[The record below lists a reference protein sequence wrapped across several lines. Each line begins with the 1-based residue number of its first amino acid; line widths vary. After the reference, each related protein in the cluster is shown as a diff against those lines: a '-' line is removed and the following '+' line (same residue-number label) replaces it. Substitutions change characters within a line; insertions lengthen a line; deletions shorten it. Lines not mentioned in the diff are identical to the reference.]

1 MIPKPF
7 FQIFFKNKFFIITLV
22 VALLL
27 SIVPTVLC
35 AMGQGSY
42 VRKALQTAAQPFSWA
57 FTKIGE
63 GLSGFSVYF
72 QKLSDLQKENEELR
86 AQLDDYRDRIY
97 NAKMLEEENKWLSDY
112 LGLKKEHSDF
122 LFEEASVIGRESG
135 NYSTVYT
142 LSKGTM
148 HDIKVNMPVITEDGV
163 VGYVTEVGPTWCR
176 AVSIIETA
184 SAVGAYIERSGELGL
199 IEGSY
204 ELRFEGK
211 CRMIRLPADADVHEG
226 DRVLTSGLGSIY
238 PRGLFV
244 GEVVSV
250 DADPYS
256 RTLTAVVQPKVD
268 YSSLVK
274 VMIIK
279 DYTIYSE

>member
-1 MIPKPF
+1 ME
-7 FQIFFKNKFFIITLV
+7 FFKNKFFIITLV

-72 QKLSDLQKENEELR
+72 QKLSDRQKENEELR

>member
-1 MIPKPF
+1 ME
-7 FQIFFKNKFFIITLV
+7 FFKNKFFIITLV

-135 NYSTVYT
+135 NFSTVYT

>member
-1 MIPKPF
+1 MK
-7 FQIFFKNKFFIITLV
+7 FFKNKFFIITLV

-135 NYSTVYT
+135 NYSTVCT

>member
-1 MIPKPF
+1 MK
-7 FQIFFKNKFFIITLV
+7 FFKNKFFIITLV

-148 HDIKVNMPVITEDGV
+148 QDIKVNMPVITEDGV

>member
-1 MIPKPF
+1 M
-7 FQIFFKNKFFIITLV
+7 
-22 VALLL
+22 
-27 SIVPTVLC
+27 
-35 AMGQGSY
+35 
-42 VRKALQTAAQPFSWA
+42 
-57 FTKIGE
+57 
-63 GLSGFSVYF
+63 
-72 QKLSDLQKENEELR
+72 
-86 AQLDDYRDRIY
+86 
-97 NAKMLEEENKWLSDY
+97 
-112 LGLKKEHSDF
+112 
-122 LFEEASVIGRESG
+122 FEEASVIGRESG

-256 RTLTAVVQPKVD
+256 STLTAVVQPKVD

>member
-1 MIPKPF
+1 ME
-7 FQIFFKNKFFIITLV
+7 FFKNKFFIITLV

-148 HDIKVNMPVITEDGV
+148 HDIKVNMPVITEYGV

>member
-1 MIPKPF
+1 MNI
-7 FQIFFKNKFFIITLV
+7 FKNKFFLI
-22 VALLL
+22 ALIAAFLL

-35 AMGQGSY
+35 AMGQGYY
-42 VRKALQTAAQPFSWA
+42 VRTVLSTAAQPLGWLFSKA
-57 FTKIGE
+57 GE

-72 QKLSDLQKENEELR
+72 TELR
-86 AQLDDYRDRIY
+86 ELREENAALREQLDDYRDRIY
-97 NAKMLEEENKWLSDY
+97 NAKMLEEENSWLSDY

-122 LFEEASVIGRESG
+122 LFEEASVIGRETG
-135 NYSTVYT
+135 NYSTVWT
-142 LSKGTM
+142 LSRGSL
-148 HDIKVNMPVITEDGV
+148 HDIKVNMPVITDDGV

-199 IEGSY
+199 VEGNF
-204 ELRFEGK
+204 ELRFDGK
-211 CRMIRLPADADVHEG
+211 CRMVRLSADADVREG

-244 GEVVSV
+244 GEVESIT
-250 DADPYS
+250 ADPYS
-256 RTLTAVVQPKVD
+256 RTLTAVIKPRAD
-268 YSSLVK
+268 LSSVVK

-279 DYTIYSE
+279 DYNIYSE

>member
-1 MIPKPF
+1 ME
-7 FQIFFKNKFFIITLV
+7 FFKNKFFIITLV

-72 QKLSDLQKENEELR
+72 QKLSDLQKAHAELR

>member
-1 MIPKPF
+1 MNI
-7 FQIFFKNKFFIITLV
+7 FKNKFFITVLV

-27 SIVPTVLC
+27 SIVPTVLT

-42 VRKALQTAAQPFSWA
+42 VRRALATAAQPFSWL
-57 FTKIGE
+57 FTKAGE

-72 QKLSDLQKENEELR
+72 TELNSLREENAALR
-86 AQLDDYRDRIY
+86 EQLDDYRDRIY
-97 NAKMLEEENKWLSDY
+97 NAKMLEEENRWLSDY

-122 LFEEASVIGRESG
+122 LFEKASVIGRESG

-142 LSKGTM
+142 LSRGTL
-148 HDIKVNMPVITEDGV
+148 HDIRVNMPVITEDGV

-184 SAVGAYIERSGELGL
+184 SAVGAYVERSGELGL
-199 IEGSY
+199 VEGSF
-204 ELRFEGK
+204 ELRFDGK
-211 CRMIRLPADADVHEG
+211 CRMVRLPADADVREG

-244 GEVVSV
+244 GEVESVS
-250 DADPYS
+250 ADPYS
-256 RTLTAVVQPKVD
+256 RTLTAVLKPRID

>member
-1 MIPKPF
+1 ME
-7 FQIFFKNKFFIITLV
+7 FFKNKFFIITLV

-184 SAVGAYIERSGELGL
+184 SAVGAYIERSGEQGL

>member
-1 MIPKPF
+1 ME
-7 FQIFFKNKFFIITLV
+7 FFKNKFFIITLV

-274 VMIIK
+274 VLIIK

>member
-1 MIPKPF
+1 MK
-7 FQIFFKNKFFIITLV
+7 FFKNKFFIITLV

-256 RTLTAVVQPKVD
+256 RTLTAVVPPKVD
-268 YSSLVK
+268 YASLVK

>member
-1 MIPKPF
+1 MK
-7 FQIFFKNKFFIITLV
+7 FFKNKFFIITLI

>member
-1 MIPKPF
+1 MK
-7 FQIFFKNKFFIITLV
+7 FFKNKFFIITLV

-63 GLSGFSVYF
+63 GLSGFTVYF

>member
-1 MIPKPF
+1 MNI
-7 FQIFFKNKFFIITLV
+7 FKNRFFII
-22 VALLL
+22 ALIAAFLL

-42 VRKALQTAAQPFSWA
+42 VRRALGTIAQPFSWLFSKA
-57 FTKIGE
+57 GE

-72 QKLSDLQKENEELR
+72 TEIRSLRDENAALR

-97 NAKMLEEENKWLSDY
+97 NAKMLEEENRWLSDY

-142 LSKGTM
+142 LSRGSL
-148 HDIKVNMPVITEDGV
+148 HDIRVNMPVITDDGV

-184 SAVGAYIERSGELGL
+184 SSVGAYVERSGELGL
-199 IEGSY
+199 VEGSF
-204 ELRFEGK
+204 ELRFDGK
-211 CRMIRLPADADVHEG
+211 CRMVRLPADADVRVG

-244 GEVVSV
+244 GEVESV
-250 DADPYS
+250 EADPYS
-256 RTLTAVVQPKVD
+256 RTLTAVLKPKTD

-279 DYTIYSE
+279 DYNIYSE

>member
-1 MIPKPF
+1 MK
-7 FQIFFKNKFFIITLV
+7 FFKNKFFIITLV

-163 VGYVTEVGPTWCR
+163 VGYVTEVGLTWCR

>member
-1 MIPKPF
+1 MK
-7 FQIFFKNKFFIITLV
+7 FFKNKFFIITLV

-199 IEGSY
+199 IEGRY

>member
-1 MIPKPF
+1 MK
-7 FQIFFKNKFFIITLV
+7 FFKNKFFIITLV

-148 HDIKVNMPVITEDGV
+148 HDIKVNMPVITEGGV

-268 YSSLVK
+268 YASLVK

>member
-1 MIPKPF
+1 MKMQTIRLPS
-7 FQIFFKNKFFIITLV
+7 NN
-22 VALLL
+22 ALR
-27 SIVPTVLC
+27 C
-35 AMGQGSY
+35 
-42 VRKALQTAAQPFSWA
+42 RALAQENAA
-57 FTKIGE
+57 
-63 GLSGFSVYF
+63 
-72 QKLSDLQKENEELR
+72 LR
-86 AQLDDYRDRIY
+86 EQLDDYRDRIY
-97 NAKMLEEENKWLSDY
+97 NAKMLEEENRWLSDY

-142 LSKGTM
+142 LSRGTL

-184 SAVGAYIERSGELGL
+184 SAVGAYVERSGELGL
-199 IEGSY
+199 VEGSF
-204 ELRFEGK
+204 ELRFDGK
-211 CRMIRLPADADVHEG
+211 CRMVRLPADADVREG

-244 GEVVSV
+244 GEVESVS
-250 DADPYS
+250 ADPYS
-256 RTLTAVVQPKVD
+256 RTLTAVLKPRID

>member
-1 MIPKPF
+1 MK
-7 FQIFFKNKFFIITLV
+7 FFKNKFFIITLV

-135 NYSTVYT
+135 NYSMVYT

>member
-1 MIPKPF
+1 MK
-7 FQIFFKNKFFIITLV
+7 FFKNKFFIITLV

-135 NYSTVYT
+135 NFSTVYT

>member
-1 MIPKPF
+1 MKI
-7 FQIFFKNKFFIITLV
+7 FKNKFFIITLV
-22 VALLL
+22 AALLL

-42 VRKALQTAAQPFSWA
+42 VRMALQTVARPFEWLGDKIGDGIA
-57 FTKIGE
+57 GFGAYFTK
-63 GLSGFSVYF
+63 LSE
-72 QKLSDLQKENEELR
+72 LQKENEELR
-86 AQLDDYRDRIY
+86 AQLDDYRERIY

-122 LFEEASVIGRESG
+122 LFEEATVIGRESG

-142 LSKGTM
+142 LSKGTL
-148 HDIKVNMPVITEDGV
+148 HDIEANMPIITEDGV

-184 SAVGAYIERSGELGL
+184 SAVGAYVERSGELGL
-199 IEGSY
+199 VEGNF
-204 ELRFEGK
+204 ELRFEGR
-211 CRMIRLPADADVHEG
+211 CRMIRLPEDADVREG

-238 PRGLFV
+238 PLGLFV

-250 DADPYS
+250 EADPYS
-256 RTLTAVVQPKVD
+256 RTLTAVLQPKID

-274 VMIIK
+274 VMIVK
-279 DYTIYSE
+279 DYKIYSK

>member
-1 MIPKPF
+1 ME
-7 FQIFFKNKFFIITLV
+7 FFKNKFFIITLV

-72 QKLSDLQKENEELR
+72 QKLSDLQKENEKLR

>member
-1 MIPKPF
+1 MK
-7 FQIFFKNKFFIITLV
+7 FFKNKFFIITLV

-204 ELRFEGK
+204 ELRFLGK

-268 YSSLVK
+268 YASLVK

>member
-1 MIPKPF
+1 MK
-7 FQIFFKNKFFIITLV
+7 FFKNKFFIITLV

-86 AQLDDYRDRIY
+86 AQIDDYRDRIY

>member
-1 MIPKPF
+1 ME
-7 FQIFFKNKFFIITLV
+7 FFKNKFFIITLV

>member
-1 MIPKPF
+1 ME
-7 FQIFFKNKFFIITLV
+7 FFKNKFFIITLV

-57 FTKIGE
+57 FTKLGE

>member
-1 MIPKPF
+1 ME
-7 FQIFFKNKFFIITLV
+7 FFKNKFFIITLV

-63 GLSGFSVYF
+63 GLSGFSVFF

>member
-1 MIPKPF
+1 MK
-7 FQIFFKNKFFIITLV
+7 FFKNKFFIITLV

-57 FTKIGE
+57 FTRIGE

-250 DADPYS
+250 DADQYS

>member
-1 MIPKPF
+1 ME
-7 FQIFFKNKFFIITLV
+7 FFKNKFFIIPLV

-211 CRMIRLPADADVHEG
+211 CRMIRLPTDADVHEG

>member
-1 MIPKPF
+1 MK
-7 FQIFFKNKFFIITLV
+7 FFKNKFFIITLV

-42 VRKALQTAAQPFSWA
+42 VRQALVTAAQPFSWA

-72 QKLSDLQKENEELR
+72 TKLSELQKENEELR
-86 AQLDDYRDRIY
+86 AQLDDCRDRIY
-97 NAKMLEEENKWLSDY
+97 NAKMLEEENKWLNEY
-112 LGLKKEHSDF
+112 LGLKKEHSEL
-122 LFEEASVIGRESG
+122 LFEEASVIGRETG

-142 LSKGTM
+142 LSKGKL
-148 HDIKVNMPVITEDGV
+148 HDIEVNMPVITEEGV

-199 IEGSY
+199 VEGSY
-204 ELRFEGK
+204 ELRFEGR
-211 CRMIRLPADADVHEG
+211 CRMIRLPENADVHEG
-226 DRVLTSGLGSIY
+226 DRVITSGIGSIY
-238 PRGLFV
+238 PRGLYI
-244 GEVVSV
+244 GDVVSV
-250 DADPYS
+250 EADPYS
-256 RTLTAVVQPKVD
+256 RTLTATVQPKID
-268 YSSLVK
+268 YSSLSK

-279 DYTIYSE
+279 DHEIYSE

>member
-1 MIPKPF
+1 MK
-7 FQIFFKNKFFIITLV
+7 FFKNKFFIITLV

-72 QKLSDLQKENEELR
+72 QRLSDLQKENEELR

-250 DADPYS
+250 DADQYS